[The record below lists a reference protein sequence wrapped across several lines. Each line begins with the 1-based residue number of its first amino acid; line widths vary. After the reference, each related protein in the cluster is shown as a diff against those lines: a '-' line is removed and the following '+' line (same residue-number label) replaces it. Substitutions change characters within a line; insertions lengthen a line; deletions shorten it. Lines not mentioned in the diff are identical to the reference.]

1 MIDVTCQ
8 INRQG
13 ARPEPSGDLLDSVL
27 GLVQSVKEYERLTIR
42 ATPENSRELAKLA
55 LLAYPL
61 VGQWRKASELM
72 VSLIVSDQEFLGY
85 L

>member
-1 MIDVTCQ
+1 MVEVPCQ

-13 ARPEPSGDLLDSVL
+13 ARPESIGDLPDSVL

-42 ATPENSRELAKLA
+42 AATEKSRELAKLA

-61 VGQWRKASELM
+61 VG
-72 VSLIVSDQEFLGY
+72 SDQEFLGY